1 MNSIIPSDYFE
12 IKKGG
17 ISPFQTMVAYLG
29 GSAFQT
35 VVDNPVTAYR
45 QLVQQYAK
53 DLNGKTVDPKIA
65 RNEVNSVFIIPCWCI
80 FIRVRSSFSWSR
92 VKKSH

>member
-1 MNSIIPSDYFE
+1 MPIIPADYFE
-12 IKKGG
+12 IKANG
-17 ISPFQTMVAYLG
+17 ITPFQTMVAYLG

-53 DLNGKTVDPKIA
+53 DLDGKTVDPK
-65 RNEVNSVFIIPCWCI
+65 V
-80 FIRVRSSFSWSR
+80 SFPSGLAMFPDT
-92 VKKSH
+92 KE